1 MNTAEQRKRWYT
13 KHKQEQLQRTKEW
26 YQKNKKKMSEYGK
39 VYAMENKDKIAER
52 KHKYH
57 QKYYQERK
65 LIYKDRKLRYRH
77 KISLREFE
85 YLLVGQD
92 HKCAIC
98 GKLLIDKTT
107 VIDHDHL
114 NGKIRGVLCR
124 FCNTGLGFF
133 LDDPWIL
140 NKAIEY
146 LRRNHDF

>member
-1 MNTAEQRKRWYT
+1 MSPVEHRKRYYA
-13 KHKQEQLQRTKEW
+13 KHKQEILRKTREW
-26 YQKNKKKMSEYGK
+26 YQKNREKMLKHSK
-39 VYAMENKDKIAER
+39 VYAIENKDKIAER
-52 KHKYH
+52 KRKYH

-65 LIYKDRKLRYRH
+65 LIYKDRKLRYKH
-77 KISLREFE
+77 KISLKEFE
-85 YLLVGQD
+85 CLLIGQD

-98 GKLLIDKTT
+98 GKPLVDKTT

-114 NGKIRGVLCR
+114 NSKIRGVLCR

-146 LRRNHDF
+146 LRRNNDF